1 MKTKLVTQIIVCL
14 ALLFGLGGLCGFA
27 MSERRRTARPSLA
40 QRPEL
45 RQEWTRRWVERR
57 MAEDFARVAAT
68 PQQQSTLRASY
79 DAMIAEFNAIQAESS
94 AKVAAAFKRHGVE
107 TWKQLTPAQREQLRQ
122 LNDERRQ
129 RRATQ
134 P

>member
-1 MKTKLVTQIIVCL
+1 MKTKLVTQIIVWL
-14 ALLFGLGGLCGFA
+14 VLLFGLGGLCGYA
-27 MSERRRTARPSLA
+27 VSERRHTARPSLV
-40 QRPEL
+40 QRQEL
-45 RQEWTRRWVERR
+45 REEWARRWVERR

-68 PQQQSTLRASY
+68 PEQQSQLRASY
-79 DAMIAEFNAIQAESS
+79 DTLLAEFNAIQAESS